1 MQIRTFDDLLKHV
14 GLARLSK
21 VNGMLQDAM
30 PVQGEWDIK
39 VVRADGRIEKKT
51 VRNVVTRVGMNRIAH
66 RAVAGD
72 TSPFFYIAVGT
83 VTATHSTD
91 SVQGG
96 LGEVKRKVSAVGS
109 TQAQSSEWIFLQCTL
124 GGAADSVTS
133 LALDSAGISDFANSH
148 ASTGILGNLVN
159 GIGVT
164 LANSD
169 LLDLTVRIRVGSHN
183 GTHTT

>member
-1 MQIRTFDDLLKHV
+1 MTIRTFDELLKHV

-21 VNGMLQDAM
+21 VNGMLQDCV
-30 PVQGEWDIK
+30 PIIGEWDVK
-39 VVRADGRIEKKT
+39 VVRADGRIESKT
-51 VRNVVTRVGMNRIAH
+51 LKNVVTRQGMNRIAH
-66 RAVAGD
+66 RAVAHD
-72 TSPFFYIAVGT
+72 TSPFFYIAIGT
-83 VTATHSTD
+83 QTATHSSD
-91 SVQGG
+91 SAQGT

-124 GGAADSVTS
+124 GGASDSVTS
-133 LALDSAGISDFANSH
+133 LVMDSAGISDGVNSSS
-148 ASTGILGNLVN
+148 AVGILGNLVN

-169 LLDLTVRIRVGSHN
+169 LLDLTVRIRCGSHN

>member
-1 MQIRTFDDLLKHV
+1 MTIRTFDDLLKQV
-14 GLARLSK
+14 GLVRASK
-21 VNGMLQDAM
+21 VGDMLDGIAIC
-30 PVQGEWDIK
+30 GEWDIK

-51 VRNVVTRVGMNRIAH
+51 VKNVVTRAGMNRIAH
-66 RAVAGD
+66 RAVAHD
-72 TSPFFYIAVGT
+72 TSPFFYIAIGT
-83 VTATHSTD
+83 QTATHSSD
-91 SVQGG
+91 SAQGT

-133 LALDSAGISDFANSH
+133 LVMDSAGISDGVNSS
-148 ASTGILGNLVN
+148 ASVGIMGNMVN

-169 LLDLTVRIRVGSHN
+169 LLDLTVRIRCGSHN
-183 GTHTT
+183 GSHTT

>member
-1 MQIRTFDDLLKHV
+1 MKIRTFDELLKHV
-14 GLARLSK
+14 GLARISQ
-21 VNGMLQDAM
+21 VNEMLQDSM
-30 PVQGEWDIK
+30 PVVGEWEIK

-51 VRNVVTRVGMNRIAH
+51 RRNVVTRVGMNRIAH
-66 RAVAGD
+66 RAMASD

-83 VTATHSTD
+83 QTATHSSD
-91 SVQGG
+91 SAQGT

-124 GGAADSVTS
+124 GGAADSVAS
-133 LALDSAGISDFANSH
+133 LVLDSAGISDGVNSSS
-148 ASTGILGNLVN
+148 AVGILGNLVN

-183 GTHTT
+183 GAHTT

>member
-1 MQIRTFDDLLKHV
+1 MPIRTFDALLKHV

-21 VNGMLQDAM
+21 VGEMLDDSM
-30 PVQGEWDIK
+30 SIRGEWDIK
-39 VVRADGRIEKKT
+39 VIRADGRIEQKT
-51 VRNVVTRVGMNRIAH
+51 VNNVVTRVGMNRIAH

-72 TSPFFYIAVGT
+72 TSPFFYIAIGT
-83 VTATHSTD
+83 QTATHSSD
-91 SVQGG
+91 SQQGT
-96 LGEVKRKVSAVGS
+96 LGEVKRKASAVGS
-109 TQAQSSEWIFLQCTL
+109 TQAQSSEWIFLQCTI
-124 GGAADSVTS
+124 GGASDSVTS
-133 LALDSAGISDFANSH
+133 LTLDSAGISDYANSH

-169 LLDLTVRIRVGSHN
+169 LLDLTVRIRCGSHN

>member
-1 MQIRTFDDLLKHV
+1 MTIRIFDDLLNTV
-14 GLARLSK
+14 GLTRLSK
-21 VNGMLQDAM
+21 VGEMIDS
-30 PVQGEWDIK
+30 VSVRGEWDVK
-39 VVRADGRIEKKT
+39 VVRADGRIEQKT
-51 VRNVVTRVGMNRIAH
+51 VKNVVTRVGMNRIAH
-66 RAVAGD
+66 RAVAHD
-72 TSPFFYIAVGT
+72 TSPFFYLVIGT
-83 VTATHSTD
+83 QTAAHSLD

-96 LGEVKRKVSAVGS
+96 IGEVKRKASAVGS

-133 LALDSAGISDFANSH
+133 VALDSAAIAAFANSH
-148 ASTGILGNLVN
+148 ASTGILGNAVN

-169 LLDLTVRIRVGSHN
+169 LLDLTVRIRCGSHN

>member
-1 MQIRTFDDLLKHV
+1 MTIRTFDDLLNKV
-14 GLARLSK
+14 GLARISK
-21 VNGMLQDAM
+21 VGEMMDDGLSLR
-30 PVQGEWDIK
+30 GEWDIK
-39 VVRADGRIEKKT
+39 VVRADGRIEQKT

-66 RAVAGD
+66 RAVAAD
-72 TSPFFYIAVGT
+72 TSPFFYIAIGT
-83 VTATHSTD
+83 ATATHSTD
-91 SVQGG
+91 SVQAG
-96 LGEVKRKVSAVGS
+96 LGEVKRKASAVGS

-133 LALDSAGISDFANSH
+133 VALDSAGICDFANSH

-169 LLDLTVRIRVGSHN
+169 LLDLTVRIRCGSHN
-183 GTHTT
+183 GSHTT